1 MDLAELLFQLK
12 PLVDG
17 DTQDNWPQISA
28 LLEDNTELV
37 EYEVA
42 RHYVNKAIAGSTNA
56 LLRSIDPRERREG
69 IERVKLTYP
78 RSRAAQVL
86 RHLVKDPDPGVR
98 SKATAAVRKLG
109 LEDVAL
115 PDTSYTPNAPA
126 TPTTRGG
133 WNPTGWLYRSRVA
146 RPTRA
151 SALADLGLPELST
164 VKQVAELCEI
174 KPDDFDRLM
183 RPGTRS
189 GAPYVEFEI
198 DKASG
203 GKRRISA
210 PRAELKR
217 VQRIIY
223 DQILAKVP
231 VHEACHGFVP
241 KRSVVSNAEPH
252 QQAAVVIKM
261 DLRDFFP
268 SVHYRRVAGLFRGFG
283 YSESIANLLA
293 GLTTH
298 RPVLD
303 DGTVVWPGALPQG
316 APTSPAI
323 ANLVARTLDRRLS
336 GLAER
341 VGARY
346 TRYADDLTFSFAEQP
361 GIGIGRF
368 CWWVDQICQQE
379 GFVENVAKRRVLRR
393 GNQQRVTG
401 VVVNSGLFVPRAA
414 RRRFRA
420 ILHNC
425 RKNGVEAEARG
436 REDFADYLR
445 GFAAYVNMV
454 QPELGAKLLAEVSE
468 ILGGGEG

>member
-12 PLVDG
+12 PLVEAG
-17 DTQDNWPQISA
+17 SARWPQIAA
-28 LLEDNTELV
+28 LLEDHTELV

-42 RHYVNKAIAGSTNA
+42 RHYVNRAIAGTTGA

-69 IERVKLTYP
+69 IERVTLTYP
-78 RSRAAQVL
+78 RSRAGQVL
-86 RHLVKDPDPGVR
+86 RHLVKDSDSHVR
-98 SKATAAVRKLG
+98 ARAVAAVHHLG
-109 LEDVAL
+109 LDDVAL
-115 PDTSYTPNAPA
+115 PDTDFTPNAPI
-126 TPTTRGG
+126 TPATRGG
-133 WNPTGWLYRSRVA
+133 WNPTGWLYGSRVV

-151 SALADLGLPELST
+151 GALEALGLPVVST
-164 VKQVAELCEI
+164 VKQAAELCEI
-174 KPDDFDRLM
+174 DPADFNRLM
-183 RPGTRS
+183 RPGTTP

-198 DKASG
+198 AKATG
-203 GKRRISA
+203 GIRRIAA
-210 PRAELKR
+210 PRAALKR
-217 VQRIIY
+217 VQRIINE
-223 DQILAKVP
+223 QILANVP
-231 VHEACHGFVP
+231 VHEACHGFVAG
-241 KRSVVSNAEPH
+241 RSVVTNAEPH

-268 SVHYRRVAGLFRGFG
+268 SVHYRRVAGLFRGLG
-283 YSESIANLLA
+283 YGEHIANLFA

-323 ANLVARTLDRRLS
+323 ANLISRALDRRLT
-336 GLAER
+336 GLADK

-346 TRYADDLTFSFAEQP
+346 TRYADDLTFSFAAAPE
-361 GIGIGRF
+361 IAIGRF

-401 VVVNSGLFVPRAA
+401 VVVNSGLFVPREA

-425 RKNGVEAEARG
+425 RRNGVAAEARG
-436 REDFADYLR
+436 RDDFADYLR
-445 GFAAYVNMV
+445 GFAAYVHMV
-454 QPELGAKLLAEVSE
+454 QPELGARLLAEVSE
-468 ILGGGEG
+468 ILGGDGG

>member
-12 PLVDG
+12 PLVEDG
-17 DTQDNWPQISA
+17 GGNWPQIST
-28 LLEDNTELV
+28 LLEDHTELV

-42 RHYVNKAIAGSTNA
+42 RHYVNRAIAGSTNA
-56 LLRSIDPRERREG
+56 LLRSLDPRERREG
-69 IERVKLTYP
+69 IERVMLVYP
-78 RSRAAQVL
+78 RSRAAQAL
-86 RHLVKDPDPGVR
+86 RHLVKDSDPGVR
-98 SKATAAVRKLG
+98 RKALSAVRSLG

-115 PDTSYTPNAPA
+115 PDSRYTPNGPVTPA
-126 TPTTRGG
+126 TRGG
-133 WNPTGWLYRSRVA
+133 WNPTGWLYNAPVS
-146 RPTRA
+146 RPTRPD
-151 SALADLGLPELST
+151 ALAELGLPQLRMVRE
-164 VKQVAELCEI
+164 VAVLLEV
-174 KPDDFDRLM
+174 KPDDLDRLM

-198 DKASG
+198 DKATG
-203 GKRRISA
+203 GKRRIAA

-217 VQRIIY
+217 VQRILLE
-223 DQILAKVP
+223 QILSRVP

-241 KRSVVSNAEPH
+241 GRSVVTNATPH
-252 QQAAVVIKM
+252 QKASVVIKM

-268 SVHYRRVAGLFRGFG
+268 SVHYRRVAGLFRRLG
-283 YSESIANLLA
+283 YSETIANLLA

-323 ANLVARTLDRRLS
+323 ANLVARSLDRRLA
-336 GLAER
+336 GLAAR
-341 VGARY
+341 IGGRY
-346 TRYADDLTFSFAEQP
+346 TRYADDLTFSFAAEP
-361 GIGIGRF
+361 EIGIGRF

-379 GFVENVAKRRVLRR
+379 GFVENVSKRRILRR

-401 VVVNSGLFVPRAA
+401 VVVNSGLFVPREA

-425 RKNGVEAEARG
+425 RKNGVAAEARG
-436 REDFADYLR
+436 REDFTDYLR
-445 GFAAYVNMV
+445 GFAAYVHMV
-454 QPELGAKLLAEVSE
+454 QPELGARLLAEVSE
-468 ILGGGEG
+468 ILERNQA

>member
-12 PLVDG
+12 PLIDG
-17 DTQDNWPQISA
+17 GDDNWPAISA
-28 LLEDNTELV
+28 LLNDHTELV

-69 IERVKLTYP
+69 IDRVKLTYP

-86 RHLVKDPDPGVR
+86 RHMVKDSDSTVR
-98 SKATAAVRKLG
+98 SHARGAVRKLAI
-109 LEDVAL
+109 EDVAL
-115 PDTSYTPNAPA
+115 PNSNHTPREPITAQ
-126 TPTTRGG
+126 TRGG
-133 WNPTGWLYRSRVA
+133 WNPTGWLYHGRAAS
-146 RPTRA
+146 PTRA
-151 SALADLGLPELST
+151 AALDKLDLPAITT
-164 VKQVAELCEI
+164 VKQLAKLIEI
-174 KPDDFDRLM
+174 KPEDFDRLM
-183 RPGTRS
+183 RPGTKS

-198 DKASG
+198 EKATG

-217 VQRIIY
+217 VQRILLE
-223 DQILAKVP
+223 QILSKVP
-231 VHEACHGFVP
+231 VHDACHGFVAR
-241 KRSVVSNAEPH
+241 RSVVTNAEPH

-268 SVHYRRVAGLFRGFG
+268 TVHYRRVAGLFRSLG
-283 YSESIANLLA
+283 YSDTIANALA

-316 APTSPAI
+316 APTSPSI
-323 ANLVARTLDRRLS
+323 ANLVARSLDRRLA
-336 GLAER
+336 GLAAR

-346 TRYADDLTFSFAEQP
+346 TRYADDLTFSFAETP
-361 GIGIGRF
+361 ELPIGRF

-379 GFVENVAKRRVLRR
+379 GFIENVAKRRILRR

-425 RKNGVEAEARG
+425 RTNGVEAEARG

-445 GFAAYVNMV
+445 GFAAYVKMV
-454 QPELGAKLLAEVSE
+454 QPELGGRLIAEVAAVLDGAES
-468 ILGGGEG
+468 

>member
-1 MDLAELLFQLK
+1 MDLAELLFELK

-17 DTQDNWPQISA
+17 GDDNWPQIA
-28 LLEDNTELV
+28 EVLERHTELI

-42 RHYVNKAIAGSTNA
+42 RHFVNKAIAQTTNQ
-56 LLRSIDPRERREG
+56 LLRSVDPRERREG
-69 IERVKLTYP
+69 IDRVKLTYP
-78 RSRAAQVL
+78 RSRAAQML
-86 RHLVKDPDPGVR
+86 RHLVKDPDASVR
-98 SKATAAVRKLG
+98 GRARGAVRRLG
-109 LEDVAL
+109 IDDVAL
-115 PDTSYTPNAPA
+115 PDTAVAPNAPVTA
-126 TPTTRGG
+126 QTRGG
-133 WNPTGWLYRSRVA
+133 WNPTGWLYHGRA
-146 RPTRA
+146 AAPTRSA
-151 SALADLGLPELST
+151 ALAELDLPAISNVREL
-164 VKQVAELCEI
+164 AALLEI

-198 DKASG
+198 DKATG
-203 GKRRISA
+203 GKRRIAA
-210 PRAELKR
+210 PRAALKR
-217 VQRIIY
+217 VQRIILAR
-223 DQILAKVP
+223 ILAKIP
-231 VHEACHGFVP
+231 VHDACHGFVA
-241 KRSVVSNAEPH
+241 KRSVVTNAEPH
-252 QQAAVVIKM
+252 QRAAVVIKM

-268 SVHYRRVAGLFRGFG
+268 SVHYRRVAGLFRSLG
-283 YSESIANLLA
+283 YSEFLAGTLA

-298 RPVLD
+298 RPVLP

-323 ANLVARTLDRRLS
+323 ANLVARSLDRRLA

-346 TRYADDLTFSFAEQP
+346 TRYADDLTFSFAETP
-361 GIGIGRF
+361 EIPIGRF

-379 GFVENVAKRRVLRR
+379 GFVENVAKRRILRR

-401 VVVNSGLFVPRAA
+401 VVVNSGLFVPREA

-425 RKNGVEAEARG
+425 RKNGLAAEARG

-454 QPELGAKLLAEVSE
+454 QPELGARLMAEVAE
-468 ILGGGEG
+468 VLDGAGQ